1 MSVTSVESLKPIKI
15 TGERKRNPGMPLD
28 LDWVNQVQV
37 NRGAVEWRATTLTW
51 RRLVKQEW
59 EAAWLVRAI
68 RCIDLTTLEGD
79 DSPGK
84 IRRLCAKARHPLRDD
99 LLAALDI
106 TGLGLTAAA
115 VCVYPTMV
123 PHALRALAGSGIPVA
138 SVAAAFPAGL
148 SPLKLRLEEIVYA
161 VEAGATEID
170 AVIAREHA
178 MTGSWEQ
185 LYEEVASFR
194 QACGN
199 ALLKIILATGEIPT
213 LRDVQ
218 KASFVA
224 MMAGADYIKTSTGKE
239 AVNATLQ
246 TGLAVVRAIR
256 EYQRRTGYRIGFK
269 AAGGIRR
276 AREALNCLILLKE
289 ELGQDWLE
297 PELFRI
303 GASTLLD
310 DIEQL
315 LGQYVVDRVSAGY
328 SSG

>member
-1 MSVTSVESLKPIKI
+1 MEM
-15 TGERKRNPGMPLD
+15 TGF
-28 LDWVNQVQV
+28 
-37 NRGAVEWRATTLTW
+37 
-51 RRLVKQEW
+51 
-59 EAAWLVRAI
+59 
-68 RCIDLTTLEGD
+68 
-79 DSPGK
+79 
-84 IRRLCAKARHPLRDD
+84 
-99 LLAALDI
+99 
-106 TGLGLTAAA
+106 GLTAAA

-148 SPLKLRLEEIVYA
+148 SPLKLRLGEIAYA
-161 VEAGATEID
+161 VEAGAAEID

-178 MTGSWEQ
+178 LTGSWER

-194 QACGN
+194 QACGD
-199 ALLKIILATGEIPT
+199 ALLKIILATGDLPT

-239 AVNATLQ
+239 AVNATLE

-256 EYQRRTGYRIGFK
+256 EYQLRTGYRVGFK

-276 AREALNCLILLKE
+276 AREALNWLILLKE
-289 ELGQDWLE
+289 ELGRDCLE

-315 LGQYVVDRVSAGY
+315 LGQFVVDRASAGY
-328 SSG
+328 SVWAPK

>member
-1 MSVTSVESLKPIKI
+1 MSTVPVEKLEAIKE
-15 TGERKRNPGMPLD
+15 TGERKRNAGIPLD
-28 LDWVNQVQV
+28 LNWVNQVQV
-37 NRGAVEWRATTLTW
+37 NRDAVEWRAATFT
-51 RRLVKQEW
+51 RRRVVKEEC
-59 EAAWLVRAI
+59 EAAWLLRAI
-68 RCIDLTTLEGD
+68 RCIDLTALAGN

-99 LLAALDI
+99 LLAAMEI
-106 TGLGLTAAA
+106 PGLGLTAAA
-115 VCVYPTMV
+115 ACVYPTMV

-138 SVAAAFPAGL
+138 SVAAGFPAGL
-148 SPLKLRLEEIVYA
+148 TPLKLRLGEITYA

-178 MTGSWEQ
+178 LTGSWER

-194 QACGN
+194 QACGD
-199 ALLKIILATGEIPT
+199 ALLKIILATGELPT

-239 AVNATLQ
+239 AVNATLE

-256 EYQRRTGYRIGFK
+256 EYQRRTGYRVGFK

-276 AREALNCLILLKE
+276 AREALNWLILLKE
-289 ELGQDWLE
+289 EQGREWLE

-310 DIEQL
+310 DIEQEL
-315 LGQYVVDRVSAGY
+315 RQYVVNR
-328 SSG
+328 SSTHWTG